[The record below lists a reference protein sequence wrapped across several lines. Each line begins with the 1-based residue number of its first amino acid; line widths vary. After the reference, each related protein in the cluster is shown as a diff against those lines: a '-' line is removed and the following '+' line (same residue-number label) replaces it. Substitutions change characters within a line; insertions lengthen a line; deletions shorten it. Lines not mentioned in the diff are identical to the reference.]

1 MKKSDRVSCIKGIGE
16 KTEKLFGKLDVVTV
30 GDLLSYYP
38 RNYETYEL
46 PTPIAEAKEG
56 KTVTIEASVIK
67 SADVTRYRNLQVLT
81 CIVKDPSGS
90 IKLTW
95 YNQPYMKNQLTMGTR
110 HLFRGR
116 IVRKKGALVMEQP
129 KKYSREEYQRLL
141 RVLQPVYSLTEGL
154 HNSTVSKAVAAALAE
169 CEKEAEL
176 LPAKIAKA
184 HDLITH
190 RSAVEEIHFPKSK
203 ETLIDAR
210 KRLVF
215 EEFFRFM
222 LLLTHY
228 KEQKEEAKNYCPVKT
243 TEACDT
249 FIASLPYELT
259 NAQKKVWEEI
269 KKDMAGNG
277 TMARLVQGDV
287 GSGKTILAMLSML
300 AAVKSGYQAALMAPT
315 EVLARQHMAEAVRL
329 FSEFGVH
336 PVLLTGSMT
345 AAQKSAAREAI
356 ASGEADMIIGTQ
368 ALFQEKVVYH
378 SLGLV
383 ITDEQHRFGVRQRE
397 LFSEKGEHPHI
408 LVMSATPIPRTLA
421 IILYGDLDIS
431 IVDELPKGR
440 KPIKNCVVGTNYRET
455 AYRFIKKQVEAGRQA
470 YVICAMVEESE
481 TTEAENVLDYTEQ
494 LREALGPEVCVD
506 YLHGKMPAKEKTAR
520 MNRFAEGEIHVLV
533 STTVI
538 EVGVNVPNATVMMIE
553 NAERFGLAQLHQLR
567 GRVGRGDAESY
578 CIMVSSNDAP
588 EVMERLEILNKS
600 NDGFFIAGEDL
611 RLRGP
616 GDLFGVR
623 QSGELE
629 FAIGDIYAD
638 AEVLKSVSETVK
650 GLTKKEADELYRKWF
665 NEDTAGKIH
674 DMAESI

>member
-1 MKKSDRVSCIKGIGE
+1 MKESDSVARIKGIGE
-16 KTEKLFGKLDVVTV
+16 KTEKLLGKLGVVTV

-38 RNYETYEL
+38 RSYETYEL
-46 PTPIAEAKEG
+46 PTPIAELREG
-56 KTVTIEASVIK
+56 KTVTIEASVVK
-67 SADVTRYRNLQVLT
+67 SADVTKYRNLQVLT

-90 IKLTW
+90 LKLTW
-95 YNQPYMKNQLTMGTR
+95 YNQPYMKNQLTLGTR

-116 IVRKKGALVMEQP
+116 IVRKKGVLVMEQP
-129 KKYSREEYQRLL
+129 KKYKREEYQRLL
-141 RVLQPVYSLTEGL
+141 QVLQPVYGLTEGL

-169 CEKEAEL
+169 CEKKEDA
-176 LPAKIAKA
+176 LPTGIVRAQ
-184 HDLITH
+184 DLISH
-190 RSAVEEIHFPKSK
+190 RSAVEEIHFPKSR
-203 ETLIDAR
+203 ETLADAR

-222 LLLTHY
+222 LMLAHY
-228 KEQKEEAKNYCPVKT
+228 REQKEETGNECPVRR
-243 TEACDT
+243 TEECDALL
-249 FIASLPYELT
+249 ASLPYELT
-259 NAQKKVWEEI
+259 GAQRRVWEEI
-269 KKDMAGNG
+269 RRDMAGSG

-287 GSGKTILAMLSML
+287 GSGKTILAMLAML

-329 FSEFGVH
+329 FSAFGVR
-336 PVLLTGSMT
+336 PMLLTGSMT
-345 AAQKSAAREAI
+345 AVQKRAAREAI
-356 ASGEADMIIGTQ
+356 ADGSAEVIIGTQ

-397 LFSEKGEHPHI
+397 QFSEKGEHPHI

-440 KPIKNCVVGTNYRET
+440 KPIKSCVVGTGYRET
-455 AYRFIKKQVEAGRQA
+455 AYRFIKKQVAAGKQA

-494 LREALGPEVCVD
+494 LREALGTEVTVE
-506 YLHGKMPAKEKTAR
+506 YLHGKMAAREKTER
-520 MNRFAEGEIHVLV
+520 MNRFAEGEIQVLV

-538 EVGVNVPNATVMMIE
+538 EVGVNVPNATVMLIE

-567 GRVGRGDAESY
+567 GRVGRGDVESY
-578 CIMVSSNDAP
+578 CIMMSGSDSP
-588 EVMERLEILNKS
+588 EVMERLDILKKS
-600 NDGFFIAGEDL
+600 NDGFVIAGEDL

-616 GDLFGVR
+616 GDFFGVR

-638 AEVLKSVSETVK
+638 AEILKTVSGLVK
-650 GLTKKEADELYRKWF
+650 GLKKQEAEELYRSWF
-665 NEDTAGKIH
+665 DENTVHTIH

>member
-1 MKKSDRVSCIKGIGE
+1 MRQSDSVSKIKGIGE
-16 KTEKLFGKLDVVTV
+16 KTEKLLQKLEIFTV

-46 PTPIAEAKEG
+46 PVPIAEAKEG
-56 KTVTIEASVIK
+56 KTVTIEASVVK
-67 SADVTRYRNLQVLT
+67 SADVTRYRNLQVVT
-81 CIVKDPSGS
+81 CIVRDPSGT

-95 YNQPYMKNQLTMGTR
+95 YNQPYIKNQLTMGTR
-110 HLFRGR
+110 HLFRGK
-116 IVRKKGALVMEQP
+116 IVRKKGVLVMEQP
-129 KKYSREEYQRLL
+129 KKYKREEYQRLL
-141 RVLQPVYSLTEGL
+141 SVLQPVYSLTEGL

-176 LPAKIAKA
+176 LPTKIAKA
-184 HDLITH
+184 KDLISH
-190 RSAVEEIHFPKSK
+190 RSAIEEIHFPKSK

-228 KEQKEEAKNYCPVKT
+228 KEQKEEAKNYCPVRDTK
-243 TEACDT
+243 ECDE
-249 FIASLPYELT
+249 FIATLPYELT
-259 NAQKKVWEEI
+259 HAQKKVWEEI
-269 KKDMAGNG
+269 KGDMAGNG

-287 GSGKTILAMLSML
+287 GSGKTILAMLSMF
-300 AAVKSGYQAALMAPT
+300 ATVKAGYQAALMAPT

-329 FSEFGVH
+329 FSEWGIRT
-336 PVLLTGSMT
+336 VLLTGSMT
-345 AAQKSAAREAI
+345 AAQKKTAREAI
-356 ASGEADMIIGTQ
+356 ANGEAHIIIGTQ
-368 ALFQEKVVYH
+368 ALFQEKVMYH

-455 AYRFIKKQVEAGRQA
+455 AYRFIKKQVDAGRQA

-494 LREALGPEVCVD
+494 LREALGPDICVE
-506 YLHGKMPAKEKTAR
+506 YLHGRMPAKEKTAR

-578 CIMVSSNDAP
+578 CIMVSSSDAP
-588 EVMERLEILNKS
+588 ETMERLEILNKS

-629 FAIGDIYAD
+629 FVIGDIYAD
-638 AEVLKSVSETVK
+638 AEILKEVSETVK
-650 GLTKKEADELYRKWF
+650 GLTPKEAEELYEKWF
-665 NEDTAGKIH
+665 REDTAGKIH

>member
-1 MKKSDRVSCIKGIGE
+1 MRQEDSVLKIKGIGE
-16 KTEKLFGKLDVVTV
+16 KTGKLLQKLGVETV

-46 PTPIAEAKEG
+46 PTAIGSVKEG
-56 KTVTIEASVIK
+56 STVTIEASVIK

-81 CIVKDPSGS
+81 CIVKDPTGS
-90 IKLTW
+90 LKLTW
-95 YNQPYMKNQLTMGTR
+95 YNQPYLKNQLTIGTR

-116 IVRKKGALVMEQP
+116 VTKKKGTLCMEQA
-129 KKYSREEYQRLL
+129 KQYKREEYLRLL
-141 RVLQPVYSLTEGL
+141 QVLQPVYSLTEGL
-154 HNSTVSKAVAAALAE
+154 HNTTISKAVRLALSE
-169 CEKEAEL
+169 CEPEKEK
-176 LPAKIAKA
+176 LPAAIAKE
-184 HDLITH
+184 HDLISH
-190 RSAVEEIHFPKSK
+190 RHAIEEIHFPKGRD
-203 ETLIDAR
+203 TLADAR
-210 KRLVF
+210 RRLVF

-222 LLLTHY
+222 LLLDHY
-228 KEQKEEAKNYCPVKT
+228 KEQKEKEPNHCPMKQT
-243 TEACDT
+243 KRCEE
-249 FIASLPYELT
+249 FLSGLPYELT
-259 NAQKKVWEEI
+259 GAQKRVWEEI
-269 KKDMAGNG
+269 KKDLAGGG

-287 GSGKTILAMLSML
+287 GSGKTVLAFLSML
-300 AAVKSGYQAALMAPT
+300 AAAENGYQAALMAPT

-329 FSEFGVH
+329 FEPFGIKT
-336 PVLLTGSMT
+336 VLLTGSMT
-345 AAQKSAAREAI
+345 AAQKKKVYAQME
-356 ASGEADMIIGTQ
+356 SGEADLVIGTQ
-368 ALFQEKVVYH
+368 ALFQEKAGYH
-378 SLGLV
+378 HLGLV

-397 LFSEKGEHPHI
+397 MLSEKGEHPHI

-455 AYRFIKKQVEAGRQA
+455 AYRFIEKQLRAGRQA

-481 TTEAENVLDYTEQ
+481 TTEAENVLEYTEQ
-494 LREALGPEVCVD
+494 LREALGPEFSVE
-506 YLHGKMPAKEKTAR
+506 YMHGKLPAKDKTDR
-520 MNRFAEGEIHVLV
+520 MNRFAAGEIQVLV

-578 CIMVSSNDAP
+578 CIMVSSSDAP
-588 EVMERLEILNKS
+588 ETRERLEILNKS

-629 FAIGDIYAD
+629 FALGDIYAD
-638 AEVLKSVSETVK
+638 AQVLKEVSETVK
-650 GLTKKEADELYRKWF
+650 ALTPKQTEELYRLWY
-665 NEDTAGKIH
+665 EEETGQTIR

>member
-1 MKKSDRVSCIKGIGE
+1 MQLTDKITCIKGIGD
-16 KTEKLFGKLDVVTV
+16 KTAKILQKLEIETV
-30 GDLLSYYP
+30 GELLAYYP
-38 RNYETYEL
+38 RTYETYEL
-46 PTPIAEAKEG
+46 PTPIGEIKEG
-56 KTVTIEASVIK
+56 KVVTIEASVIK

-110 HLFRGR
+110 HLFRGKV
-116 IVRKKGALVMEQP
+116 IRKKGALVLEQP
-129 KKYSREEYQRLL
+129 KLYKREEYWRLL
-141 RVLQPVYSLTEGL
+141 QVLQPVYSLTEGL
-154 HNSTVSKAVAAALAE
+154 RNSTISKAVTAILAE
-169 CEKEAEL
+169 CEREPER

-184 HDLITH
+184 HDLISH
-190 RSAVEEIHFPKSK
+190 RSAVEEIHFPKSM
-203 ETLIDAR
+203 ETLTEAR
-210 KRLVF
+210 RRLVF

-228 KEQKEEAKNYCPVKT
+228 KEQKETVTNDCPIRET
-243 TEACDT
+243 AECDRLL
-249 FIASLPYELT
+249 AGLPYELT
-259 NAQKKVWEEI
+259 GAQKRVWSEI
-269 KKDMAGNG
+269 RADLAGGG

-315 EVLARQHMAEAVRL
+315 EVLARQHMADAVSL
-329 FSEFGVH
+329 FAEFGVEC
-336 PVLLTGSMT
+336 VLLTGSMT
-345 AAQKSAAREAI
+345 AAQKRQAREKI
-356 ASGEADMIIGTQ
+356 ASGEADIIIGTQ
-368 ALFQEKVVYH
+368 ALFQEMVEYYN
-378 SLGLV
+378 LGLV

-397 LFSEKGEHPHI
+397 LLSEKGAHPHI

-440 KPIKNCVVGTNYRET
+440 KPIKNCVVGTGYRET
-455 AYRFIKKQVEAGRQA
+455 AHRFIKKQVDAGRQA
-470 YVICAMVEESE
+470 YVICAMVEDSE
-481 TTEAENVLDYTEQ
+481 TTEAENVLDYTKLLQ
-494 LREALGPEVCVD
+494 EALGGDICVE

-520 MNRFAEGEIHVLV
+520 MNRFADGEIQVLV
-533 STTVI
+533 STTVV

-578 CIMVSSNDAP
+578 CIMISSSD
-588 EVMERLEILNKS
+588 EKETMERLEILNQS

-616 GDLFGVR
+616 GDLFGIR

-629 FAIGDIYAD
+629 FAIGDIYTD
-638 AEVLKSVSETVK
+638 AALLKEVSETVK
-650 GLTKKEADELYRKWF
+650 GLGKKEAEELYHTWF
-665 NEDTAGKIH
+665 REDVAGKIH

>member
-1 MKKSDRVSCIKGIGE
+1 MKQTDPVSKVKGIGE
-16 KTEKLFGKLDVVTV
+16 KTEKLLQKLGVYTV

-38 RNYETYEL
+38 RTYETYEL
-46 PTPIAEAKEG
+46 PVPIAEAKEG
-56 KTVTIEASVIK
+56 KTVTFEASVIK

-81 CIVKDPSGS
+81 CVVKDPSGTM
-90 IKLTW
+90 KLTW

-110 HLFRGR
+110 HIFRGR
-116 IVRKKGALVMEQP
+116 IVRKKGTLVMEQP
-129 KKYSREEYQRLL
+129 KRYTREEYRRLL

-154 HNSTVSKAVAAALAE
+154 HNSTISKAVAAALAE
-169 CEKEAEL
+169 CEKEREL
-176 LPAKIAKA
+176 LPAKIAKE
-184 HDLITH
+184 HDLISH
-190 RSAVEEIHFPKSK
+190 RNAIEEIHFPKSK
-203 ETLIDAR
+203 ETMEDAR

-228 KEQKEEAKNYCPVKT
+228 KERKEKEKNHCPITQTK
-243 TEACDT
+243 ECET
-249 FIASLPYELT
+249 FIESLPYELT
-259 NAQKKVWEEI
+259 GAQKRVWEEI
-269 KKDMAGNG
+269 KADMAGGG

-300 AAVKSGYQAALMAPT
+300 AVVKSGYQAAIMAPT

-329 FSEFGVH
+329 FAEFGVH
-336 PVLLTGSMT
+336 PVLLVGSMT
-345 AAQKSAAREAI
+345 AGQKKAAREEI
-356 ASGEADMIIGTQ
+356 ASGKADMIIGTQ
-368 ALFQEKVVYH
+368 ALFQEKVEYH
-378 SLGLV
+378 RLGLV

-431 IVDELPKGR
+431 LVDELPKGR
-440 KPIKNCVVGTNYRET
+440 KPIKNCVVGTGYRET
-455 AYRFIKKQVEAGRQA
+455 AYRFIGKQIAAGRQA
-470 YVICAMVEESE
+470 YVICAMVEDSE

-494 LREALGPEVCVD
+494 LREALGPGIAVE
-506 YLHGKMPAKEKTAR
+506 YLHGKMPAKDKTDR
-520 MNRFAEGEIHVLV
+520 MNRFSAGEIQVLV

-578 CIMVSSNDAP
+578 CIMISASEAP
-588 EVMERLEILNKS
+588 EVMERLEILNHS

-638 AEVLKSVSETVK
+638 AQVLKQVSDTINS
-650 GLTKKEADELYRKWF
+650 LTKKETETLYDAWF
-665 NEDTAGKIH
+665 SEGTAGKIQ

>member
-1 MKKSDRVSCIKGIGE
+1 MQQNDSVAKIKGIGE
-16 KTEKLFGKLDVVTV
+16 KTEKLLQRLEVFTV
-30 GDLLSYYP
+30 GDLLAYYP
-38 RNYETYEL
+38 RSYETYEL
-46 PTPIAEAKEG
+46 PVPISEVKEG
-56 KTVTIEASVIK
+56 KTVTIEASVMK

-116 IVRKKGALVMEQP
+116 IVRKRGALVMEQP
-129 KKYSREEYQRLL
+129 KKYKREEYQRLL
-141 RVLQPVYSLTEGL
+141 RVLQPVYGLTEGL

-169 CEKEAEL
+169 CEKEPEI
-176 LPAKIAKA
+176 LPARIAKA
-184 HDLITH
+184 NDLISH
-190 RSAVEEIHFPKSK
+190 RSAVEEIHFPKSR
-203 ETLIDAR
+203 ETLLDAR

-222 LLLTHY
+222 LLLDHY
-228 KEQKEEAKNYCPVKT
+228 KEQKEKENNDCPIRET
-243 TEACDT
+243 TACEELIST
-249 FIASLPYELT
+249 LPYELT
-259 NAQKKVWEEI
+259 KAQKRVWEEI
-269 KKDMAGNG
+269 KKDMAGSG

-287 GSGKTILAMLSML
+287 GSGKTVLAMLAML

-329 FSEFGVH
+329 FAAFGIR

-345 AAQKSAAREAI
+345 AAQKKAAREAI
-356 ASGEADMIIGTQ
+356 ADGSADMIIGTQ
-368 ALFQEKVVYH
+368 ALFQEKVAYC

-397 LFSEKGEHPHI
+397 LLSEKGGHPHI

-431 IVDELPKGR
+431 VVDELPKGR

-455 AYRFIKKQVEAGRQA
+455 AYRFIKKQIAAGKQA

-481 TTEAENVLDYTEQ
+481 TTEAENVLNYTEQ
-494 LREALGPEVCVD
+494 LREALGPEVCVE
-506 YLHGKMPAKEKTAR
+506 YLHGKLPAKEKTAR
-520 MNRFAEGEIHVLV
+520 MNRFAEGEIQVLV

-538 EVGVNVPNATVMMIE
+538 EVGINVPNATVMMIE

-578 CIMVSSNDAP
+578 CIMISASDAP
-588 EVMERLEILNKS
+588 EIMERLEILNKS

-638 AEVLKSVSETVK
+638 AQILKTVSETVK
-650 GLTKKEADELYRKWF
+650 ALTKKEAEELYGLWF
-665 NEDTAGKIH
+665 RENTLERIQG
-674 DMAESI
+674 MAESI